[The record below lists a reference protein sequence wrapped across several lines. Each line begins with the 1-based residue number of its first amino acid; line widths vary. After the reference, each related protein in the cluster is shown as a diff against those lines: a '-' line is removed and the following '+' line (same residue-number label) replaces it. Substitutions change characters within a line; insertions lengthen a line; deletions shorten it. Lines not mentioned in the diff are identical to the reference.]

1 MRPVLRVSRALPAQ
15 VSRPQ
20 ISRTILARG
29 ARLNS
34 SDAGKTENTKESN
47 SSFTNA
53 PPSPFWTPAKAL
65 LVSAFAAG
73 LGYGV
78 SSYTQTP
85 AQTSKRPQYGSVKDF
100 EKVDPSIAA

>member
-1 MRPVLRVSRALPAQ
+1 MRVLRVSRALPTPFC
-15 VSRPQ
+15 RPQ

-34 SDAGKTENTKESN
+34 SDAGTENTKESN
-47 SSFTNA
+47 SSSQNT
-53 PPSPFWTPAKAL
+53 PPSPFWTPGKAL

-85 AQTSKRPQYGSVKDF
+85 TQTSKKPQYGSVKEF
-100 EKVDPSIAA
+100 EKVNHSIATA